1 MHNVVLSTR
10 NIDELIS
17 EIAIEVVRQMELWNG
32 SNPPQSEIDPNEKL
46 TVQEAAKFLGITVP
60 TLYSKNSLGELPSC
74 KAPGTKRLF
83 FFKKD
88 LLDYMK
94 QGRKLT
100 NHEIQAEA
108 VKSLTKKRKG

>member
-1 MHNVVLSTR
+1 MNNVVLSTR
-10 NIDELIS
+10 NIDDLIS
-17 EIAIEVVRQMELWNG
+17 DIANEVVRKTALWTVG
-32 SNPPQSEIDPNEKL
+32 NPPQSEIDPNEKL

-108 VKSLTKKRKG
+108 LKGLTKKRKG

>member
-1 MHNVVLSTR
+1 MNDILFTPIRLNELAVLIQNSVEKAMKAER
-10 NIDELIS
+10 E
-17 EIAIEVVRQMELWNG
+17 
-32 SNPPQSEIDPNEKL
+32 NPPQAEIDPNEKL
-46 TVQEAAKFLGITVP
+46 TVEQAAQFLGITTP

-100 NHEIQAEA
+100 NHEIQVEA
-108 VKSLTKKRKG
+108 VKGLTKKRKG

>member
-1 MHNVVLSTR
+1 MNNVVLSTR

-17 EIAIEVVRQMELWNG
+17 DIANEVVRKMDLWNG

-46 TVQEAAKFLGITVP
+46 TVEQAANFMGITIA

-108 VKSLTKKRKG
+108 LKGLTKKRKG